1 MNIKLGVAEI
11 QNSINTLN
19 SQVRN
24 LGIQRTQYQNM
35 NNQINQTISELSAA
49 YNAIVDAKNRLIENY
64 SSQSADKKVD
74 ALEEDANK
82 INALIKKLRD
92 EILVASNNKINSV
105 NSSIEQAQRDIAK
118 KNMEL
123 KEEKNKE

>member
-24 LGIQRTQYQNM
+24 LGNQRTQYQNM

>member
-1 MNIKLGVAEI
+1 MGVAEI

-24 LGIQRTQYQNM
+24 LGNQRTQYQNM

-49 YNAIVDAKNRLIENY
+49 YNAIVDAKNGLAENY

-74 ALEEDANK
+74 VLEEDANK